1 MAIGRRNAFFVSVMS
16 LGNAQILQRLAANVT
31 TLAGVV
37 PVEEFGS
44 KYDVEIPEYN
54 GQPACTENKEKQFCD
69 L

>member
-1 MAIGRRNAFFVSVMS
+1 MS

-44 KYDVEIPEYN
+44 KYDVEISEYN
-54 GQPACTENKEKQFCD
+54 GQPACTENTEKQFCD